1 MCAYYS
7 VIIPYHTLKIRQ
19 METSLLQIKFYYLK
33 ECIYMHVFK
42 CECIILH
49 FFFFTEQIVIFYSK
63 HYARNQYEKYFFFIS
78 RMYVD
83 SKRNQNVCLLN
94 MYCIFD
100 LKNPLIIKQNLKLH
114 TCTMVRL
121 FSYA

>member
-33 ECIYMHVFK
+33 VCIYICMFPNVN
-42 CECIILH
+42 LL
-49 FFFFTEQIVIFYSK
+49 FFNSFFSLSK
-63 HYARNQYEKYFFFIS
+63 SSFFIQNTMRVIS
-78 RMYVD
+78 MKSTSFLYLECM
-83 SKRNQNVCLLN
+83 STRNQNVCLLN

-114 TCTMVRL
+114 TCTMVRP
-121 FSYA
+121 FSNA